1 MFHVK
6 HLLDK
11 RRRKRYN
18 HMVVKKRGENM
29 AKVISITNQKGGVGK
44 TTTAI
49 NLSAALAEANQKILL
64 VDFDPQINAT
74 TGLGVELDDD
84 DKTIFD
90 AIHDKDKTK
99 SIIIEDAI
107 KNLDVLPGSIELS
120 SLESELLN
128 KANRESALKNVIDT
142 IRDDYDYIIIDCPP
156 AVGILTVNALVA
168 SDACIIPVQCEYFSL
183 EGLNQVLNAIE
194 LVRSNMNPNLKIE
207 GLLFTMFDART
218 RLGQDV
224 VAMVK
229 GNMDVKIFETMIPR
243 NIRLAEA
250 PSNGMSILDYDGS
263 SIGADRYRKLA
274 SEILRNSEV

>member
-1 MFHVK
+1 
-6 HLLDK
+6 
-11 RRRKRYN
+11 
-18 HMVVKKRGENM
+18 M

-44 TTTAI
+44 TTSAI

-74 TGLGVELDDD
+74 AGVGVELGDD
-84 DKTIFD
+84 DKTIYD
-90 AIHDKDKTK
+90 AIHDKSKTK
-99 SIIIEDAI
+99 DIII
-107 KNLDVLPGSIELS
+107 NDVIQNMDLLPGAIELS
-120 SLESELLN
+120 GLETELLN
-128 KANRESALKNVIDT
+128 KPNRESELKKVIEQVKE
-142 IRDDYDYIIIDCPP
+142 DYDYVIIDCPP

-194 LVRSNMNPNLKIE
+194 LVRSNMNPSLKIE
-207 GLLFTMFDART
+207 GLLFTMYDART

-224 VAMVK
+224 VSVVK
-229 GNMDVKIFETMIPR
+229 NNMKVKVFETMIPR

-250 PSNGMSILDYDGS
+250 PSNGKSILEYDS
-263 SIGADRYRKLA
+263 ASVGADRYRKLA

>member
-1 MFHVK
+1 MS
-6 HLLDK
+6 
-11 RRRKRYN
+11 
-18 HMVVKKRGENM
+18 
-29 AKVISITNQKGGVGK
+29 KVIAITNQKGGVGK

-49 NLSAALAEANQKILL
+49 NLSAALAEAKQKVLL

-74 TGLGVELDDD
+74 AGVGVELDDN
-84 DKTIFD
+84 DKTIYD
-90 AIHDKDKTK
+90 AIHDKSKTND
-99 SIIIEDAI
+99 IVMNDVIE
-107 KNLDVLPGSIELS
+107 NLDLLPGAIELS
-120 SLESELLN
+120 GLETELLN
-128 KANRESALKNVIDT
+128 KPDRESELKRVIEQVKDN
-142 IRDDYDYIIIDCPP
+142 YDYVIIDCPP

-194 LVRSNMNPNLKIE
+194 LVRSNMNPSLKIE

-224 VAMVK
+224 VSVVK
-229 GNMDVKIFETMIPR
+229 NNMKVKMFETMIPR

-250 PSNGMSILDYDGS
+250 PSNGKSILDYDS
-263 SIGADRYRKLA
+263 ASVGADRYRKLA